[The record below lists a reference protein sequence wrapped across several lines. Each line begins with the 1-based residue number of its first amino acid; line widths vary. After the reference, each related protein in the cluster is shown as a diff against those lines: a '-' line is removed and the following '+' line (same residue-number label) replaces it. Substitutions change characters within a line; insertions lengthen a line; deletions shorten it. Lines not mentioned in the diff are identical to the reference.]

1 MAVLLHFPKRPE
13 PPANPDPPIPETKQA
28 VPEPSAAP
36 SPNPSDASVGPAAKS
51 PGAPSFLRRLQKRWA
66 GGNSSLRHNS
76 SAWIKSAQAIL
87 LAIAVC
93 FSVGA
98 SSDSG
103 ARMNI
108 LSHRLMCQC
117 GCAQLLG
124 ECDHVGCPS
133 RDKELGEL
141 SADIAAGLSN
151 KQILDDFVGKYGMIV
166 LAAPPAQGF
175 DLIAWIA
182 PFAVFAAAL
191 LGTILLIRR
200 WGGLRGFKAQPANEA
215 DMAAL
220 DPAERDRREKIRR
233 ETGGDIG
240 LDGGSGLKGGP
251 SR

>member
-1 MAVLLHFPKRPE
+1 MGNLIPFPPPE
-13 PPANPDPPIPETKQA
+13 PKKLRVRPK
-28 VPEPSAAP
+28 
-36 SPNPSDASVGPAAKS
+36 KLR
-51 PGAPSFLRRLQKRWA
+51 APSFLRLLQKGWETTK
-66 GGNSSLRHNS
+66 SSLRLNS
-76 SAWIKSAQAIL
+76 STVIKSAQAIL
-87 LAIAVC
+87 LVVAVC

-98 SSDSG
+98 STDSG
-103 ARMNI
+103 ARMNV

-141 SADIAAGLSN
+141 SADISSGLSD
-151 KQILDDFVGKYGMIV
+151 KQILDDFVTKYGMIV

-175 DLIAWIA
+175 DLVAWIA

-215 DMAAL
+215 DIAAL
-220 DPAERDRREKIRR
+220 DPAERERRERIRR
-233 ETGGDIG
+233 ETDGGSG
-240 LDGGSGLKGGP
+240 LDGGS